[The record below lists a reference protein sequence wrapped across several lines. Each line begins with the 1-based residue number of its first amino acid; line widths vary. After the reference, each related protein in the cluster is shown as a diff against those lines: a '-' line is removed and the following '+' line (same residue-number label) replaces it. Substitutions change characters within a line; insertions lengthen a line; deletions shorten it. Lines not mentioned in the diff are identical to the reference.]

1 MKTKRLNVTVN
12 CLAVYNSAIDV
23 PADMDLEEAIRFS
36 KEHIDDIPLGR
47 IEYVAESDSLD
58 EDNCS
63 FDEVLYT

>member
-12 CLAVYNSAIDV
+12 CIAVYNSAIDV
-23 PADMDLEEAIRFS
+23 PADMDIEEAIRYA
-36 KEHIDDIPLGR
+36 KEHIDDIPLGT

-63 FDEVLYT
+63 FDEVLYS